1 LPGIMSPLGVNVS
14 LLVETG
20 TWPVVSRWRGIM
32 SVSTFTLAPANFNGF
47 YLEQYFRP
55 RDGFLS
61 EGKRR
66 LAAIMFTDMV
76 GYASLG
82 QRNESLSL
90 VILDEQRKLVRPILM
105 KHSGREVKTIGDA
118 FLVEFPSAL
127 DAVRCAYDIQRAT
140 REFNI
145 SLPEPRRFQLRVG
158 VHLGDVVESSGDVS
172 GDAVNV
178 ASRIEPLAE
187 EGGVCLS
194 RQVYDHVRNKFELPL
209 TSLGEKTLKNL
220 ADPLEVFR
228 MEMPWSR
235 TKDAEASHV
244 ADRQRIAVLPFENI
258 SPSPGD
264 AYISDGLTEETIST
278 LSKITGLR
286 VIARTSVLRYRG
298 SHRGIA
304 EIGRELGVGTLL
316 EGSVRK
322 MGDKLRV
329 TVQLIDSGTEEHLW
343 AEDFDRRM
351 EDVFEVQKEIA
362 TRVAEELRVKLQPQ
376 ELRRLEKKST
386 EKSVAFTLYLKG
398 RYYWNERTEEG
409 FRKAREYFEKAIEA
423 DPSYAQAYAGLADTY
438 MLMAFDYLIT
448 PNEAHPKA
456 KYLTLRALE
465 IDKTLGE
472 AHTTLGYIYMNTGS
486 WKEAETEFKKAIDL
500 TPSYPTA
507 HFWYSILL
515 TWLQSHDEAIAQAKK
530 AEELDPFS
538 PSTMIAVGQALTYA
552 RRYDEATGLL
562 TRTAQANPDL
572 YGPQF
577 ILTLAYLF
585 KGDYTQAREEAKK
598 AISLSKIPAER
609 AVLALGLAEAGLGHN
624 EETRKILKE
633 LEQRHAPMAL
643 LGSMHH
649 SLGETDEA
657 MRCLETAYRNGEAS
671 LGWLTVFPPFDGLR
685 NDPRF
690 VSLIAKISSPNKE
703 A

>member
-1 LPGIMSPLGVNVS
+1 
-14 LLVETG
+14 
-20 TWPVVSRWRGIM
+20 
-32 SVSTFTLAPANFNGF
+32 
-47 YLEQYFRP
+47 
-55 RDGFLS
+55 
-61 EGKRR
+61 
-66 LAAIMFTDMV
+66 MFTDMV

-82 QRNESLSL
+82 QRDESLSL
-90 VILDEQRKLVRPILM
+90 AVLDEQRKLVRPILM

-145 SLPEPRRFQLRVG
+145 SLPEPRRLHLRVG
-158 VHLGDVVESSGDVS
+158 VHLGDVVESEGDVS

-187 EGGVCLS
+187 DGGVCLS
-194 RQVYDHVRNKFELPL
+194 RQVYDHVHNKFELPL
-209 TSLGEKTLKNL
+209 TSLGAKPLKNL
-220 ADPLEVFR
+220 ADPLEVFK

-235 TKDAEASHV
+235 TKDVEASHV

-264 AYISDGLTEETIST
+264 AYVSDGLTEETIST

-304 EIGRELGVGTLL
+304 EIGRELGVGTVL

-343 AEDFDRRM
+343 AEDYDRRM

-362 TRVAEELRVKLQPQ
+362 TKVAEELRVKLQPQ
-376 ELRRLEKKST
+376 EKRRLGKKST

-398 RYYWNERTEEG
+398 RYYWNERSEEG
-409 FRKAREYFEKAIEA
+409 FGKAREYFEKAVEA
-423 DPSYAQAYAGLADTY
+423 DPSYAQAYVGLADTY
-438 MLMAFDYLIT
+438 LLMAFQNLIT
-448 PNEAHPKA
+448 AKEAHRKA
-456 KYLTLRALE
+456 KYLIQQALA

-472 AHTTLGYIYMNTGS
+472 AHATLGYIYQDAGG
-486 WKEAETEFKKAIDL
+486 WKEAEIELKKAIDL
-500 TPSYPTA
+500 NPSYPTA

-515 TWLQSHDEAIAQAKK
+515 TWEERHNEAIIQAKK

-538 PSTMIAVGQALTYA
+538 PSIIIAVGQALTYA
-552 RRYDEATGLL
+552 RRYDEAIELM
-562 TRTAQANPDL
+562 TRIVQANPDI
-572 YGPQF
+572 YNPRF
-577 ILTLAYLF
+577 ILTLAYIY
-585 KGDYTQAREEAKK
+585 KGEYARALEEVKR
-598 AISLSKIPAER
+598 AIAVSKTPTER
-609 AVLALGLAEAGLGHN
+609 VVACLGLAEAGLGHTV
-624 EETRKILKE
+624 EARKILRD
-633 LEQRHAPMAL
+633 LQNRHAQMILVAAL
-643 LGSMHH
+643 HN
-649 SLGETDEA
+649 SLGEKEEA
-657 MRCLETAYRNGEAS
+657 MRCLETGYQNGDAG
-671 LGWLTVFPPFDGLR
+671 LGWVKVIPNLDNLR
-685 NDPRF
+685 NNPRF
-690 VSLIAKISSPNKE
+690 VSLIAKISSPRE
-703 A
+703 I

>member
-1 LPGIMSPLGVNVS
+1 MP
-14 LLVETG
+14 EG
-20 TWPVVSRWRGIM
+20 T
-32 SVSTFTLAPANFNGF
+32 
-47 YLEQYFRP
+47 
-55 RDGFLS
+55 
-61 EGKRR
+61 RR

-82 QRNESLSL
+82 QRDESLSL
-90 VILDEQRKLVRPILM
+90 AVLDEQRKLVRPLLM

-158 VHLGDVVESSGDVS
+158 VHLGDVVESGGDVS

-187 EGGVCLS
+187 EGGVCIS
-194 RQVYDHVRNKFELPL
+194 RQVYDHVRNKIELPL
-209 TSLGEKTLKNL
+209 TSLGVKSLKNL
-220 ADPLEVFR
+220 ADPLEVFK

-235 TKDAEASHV
+235 MKDVEASHV
-244 ADRQRIAVLPFENI
+244 AHRQRIAVLPFENI

-264 AYISDGLTEETIST
+264 AYVSDGLTEETIST

-304 EIGRELGVGTLL
+304 EIGRELGVGTVL

-343 AEDFDRRM
+343 AEDYDRRM

-362 TRVAEELRVKLQPQ
+362 TKVAEELRVKLQPQ
-376 ELRRLEKKST
+376 EKRRLGKKST

-398 RYYWNERTEEG
+398 RYYWNERSREG
-409 FRKAREYFEKAIEA
+409 FGKAREYFEKAVET
-423 DPSYAQAYAGLADTY
+423 DPSYAQAYVGLADTY
-438 MLMAFDYLIT
+438 LLMAFQNLIT
-448 PNEAHPKA
+448 ANEAHRKA
-456 KYLTLRALE
+456 KYLIQQALE

-472 AHTTLGYIYMNTGS
+472 AHTTLGYIYQDTGD
-486 WKEAETEFKKAIDL
+486 WREAEIELKKAIDL
-500 TPSYPTA
+500 NPSYPTA

-515 TWLQSHDEAIAQAKK
+515 TWEERHNEAITQAKK

-538 PSTMIAVGQALTYA
+538 PSIIIAVGQALTYA
-552 RRYDEATGLL
+552 RRYDEAIELM
-562 TRTAQANPDL
+562 TRIVQANPDT
-572 YGPQF
+572 YNPRF
-577 ILTLAYLF
+577 ILTLAYIY
-585 KGDYTQAREEAKK
+585 KGEYARALEEAKR
-598 AISLSKIPAER
+598 AIAVSKTPTER
-609 AVLALGLAEAGLGHN
+609 VVASLGLAEAGLGHIV
-624 EETRKILKE
+624 EARKILRD
-633 LEQRHAPMAL
+633 LQQRHAQMILVAAL
-643 LGSMHH
+643 HN
-649 SLGETDEA
+649 SLGEKEEA
-657 MRCLETAYRNGEAS
+657 MRCLETGYQNGDAG
-671 LGWLTVFPPFDGLR
+671 LGWVKVVPNLDNLR
-685 NDPRF
+685 NNPRF
-690 VSLIAKISSPNKE
+690 VSLIAKISSPRNLTAE
-703 A
+703 T

>member
-1 LPGIMSPLGVNVS
+1 MP
-14 LLVETG
+14 
-20 TWPVVSRWRGIM
+20 
-32 SVSTFTLAPANFNGF
+32 
-47 YLEQYFRP
+47 
-55 RDGFLS
+55 

-66 LAAIMFTDMV
+66 LAAVMFTDMV
-76 GYASLG
+76 GYTALG

-90 VILDEQRKLVRPILM
+90 AVLDEQRKLVRPILNR
-105 KHSGREVKTIGDA
+105 HNGREVKAIGDA
-118 FLVEFPSAL
+118 FFVEFPSAL

-145 SLPEPRRFQLRVG
+145 SLPEPRRLHLRVG
-158 VHLGDVVESSGDVS
+158 VHLGDVVESEGDIS

-209 TSLGEKTLKNL
+209 TSLGVKSLKNL
-220 ADPLEVFR
+220 ADPLEVFK

-264 AYISDGLTEETIST
+264 AYVSDGLTEETIST
-278 LSKITGLR
+278 LSKISGLR
-286 VIARTSVLRYRG
+286 VIARTSVVRYRG
-298 SHRGIA
+298 SDKGIS
-304 EIGRELGVGTLL
+304 EIGRELGVGTVL

-322 MGDKLRV
+322 IGDRLRV

-343 AEDFDRRM
+343 AEDYDRRM

-362 TRVAEELRVKLQPQ
+362 TKVADELRVKLQPQ
-376 ELRRLEKKST
+376 EVRRLEKKST
-386 EKSVAFTLYLKG
+386 EKSAAFTLYLKG
-398 RYYWNERTEEG
+398 RYYWNERTDEG
-409 FRKAREYFEKAIEA
+409 FAKAREYFEKAIEA

-438 MLMAFDYLIT
+438 LLMAFDNLISSK
-448 PNEAHPKA
+448 EAHSKA

-472 AHTTLGYIYMNTGS
+472 AYTTLGFIHQDTGD
-486 WKEAETEFKKAIDL
+486 WKQAETEFKKAIDYN
-500 TPSYPTA
+500 PSYPTA

-515 TWLQSHDEAIAQAKK
+515 SWEGRHDEAIAQAKK

-538 PSTMIAVGQALTYA
+538 PSIILAVGQALTYA
-552 RRYDEATGLL
+552 RRYDEGIDSL
-562 TRTAQANPDL
+562 TRTVQANPDQ

-577 ILTLAYLF
+577 ILALAYLF
-585 KGDYTQAREEAKK
+585 KGDYAQAREEAMK
-598 AISLSKIPAER
+598 AISILKTPPER
-609 AVLALGLAEAGLGHN
+609 AMMALGLAESGLGHH
-624 EETRKILKE
+624 EETRQILRQ
-633 LEQRHAPMAL
+633 LEQRNARMVVLAALHHA
-643 LGSMHH
+643 LGQRE
-649 SLGETDEA
+649 ET
-657 MRCLETAYRNGEAS
+657 MRCLEEAYRDMEAS
-671 LGWLTVFPPFDGLR
+671 LGWMTAFPPFDGLKD
-685 NDPRF
+685 DPRY
-690 VSLIAKISSPNKE
+690 VSLIARISSPRAE
-703 A
+703 T

>member
-1 LPGIMSPLGVNVS
+1 
-14 LLVETG
+14 
-20 TWPVVSRWRGIM
+20 
-32 SVSTFTLAPANFNGF
+32 
-47 YLEQYFRP
+47 
-55 RDGFLS
+55 
-61 EGKRR
+61 
-66 LAAIMFTDMV
+66 MFTDMV
-76 GYASLG
+76 GYTALG
-82 QRNESLSL
+82 QRDESLSL
-90 VILDEQRKLVRPILM
+90 TILTEQRKLVRPILM
-105 KHSGREVKTIGDA
+105 KHNGREVKTIGDA

-145 SLPEPRRFQLRVG
+145 SLPEPRRFHLRVG
-158 VHLGDVVESSGDVS
+158 VHLGDVVESEGDVS
-172 GDAVNV
+172 GDAVNI

-194 RQVYDHVRNKFELPL
+194 RQVYDHVRNKFDLPL
-209 TSLGEKTLKNL
+209 TSLGVKSLKNL
-220 ADPLEVFR
+220 AEPLELFK

-235 TKDAEASHV
+235 TKDVEVSHV

-258 SPSPGD
+258 SPSPAD
-264 AYISDGLTEETIST
+264 AYVSDGLTEETIST

-298 SHRGIA
+298 SEKGIA

-343 AEDFDRRM
+343 AQDYDRRM

-376 ELRRLEKKST
+376 EMRRLEKKST
-386 EKSVAFTLYLKG
+386 EKSAAFTLYLKG

-409 FRKAREYFEKAIEA
+409 FGKAREYFEKAIEA
-423 DPSYAQAYAGLADTY
+423 DPSYAQAYVGLADTY
-438 MLMAFDYLIT
+438 LLMAFQNLIRSQ
-448 PNEAHPKA
+448 EAHRKA

-472 AHTTLGYIYMNTGS
+472 AHTTLGYIYEDTGD

-500 TPSYPTA
+500 NPSYSTA

-515 TWLQSHDEAIAQAKK
+515 TWQGRHDEAISQALK

-538 PSTMIAVGQALTYA
+538 PSTIIAVGQALTYA
-552 RRYDEATGLL
+552 RRYDEAIERL
-562 TRTAQANPDL
+562 TRVIQANPDI
-572 YGPQF
+572 YNPRF
-577 ILTLAYLF
+577 MLTLAYLG
-585 KGDYTQAREEAKK
+585 KGEYAQAREEARKTI
-598 AISLSKIPAER
+598 AVSKTPTER
-609 AVLALGLAEAGLGHN
+609 AVAGLGLAEAGLGHSVEAKN
-624 EETRKILKE
+624 ILRD
-633 LEQRHAPMAL
+633 LEQRHAQML
-643 LGSMHH
+643 LLANLHI
-649 SLGETDEA
+649 SLGEREEA
-657 MRCLETAYRNGEAS
+657 IRCLETGYKNGEAS
-671 LGWLTVFPPFDGLR
+671 LGWITVIPYFDGLR

-690 VSLIAKISSPNKE
+690 VSLIAKISSPRRE
-703 A
+703 T